1 MRLLPFLLKETL
13 LLEAM
18 FEIPGSDIVSVH
30 VTEDCV
36 NGKCDPMYIHASQ
49 ASWNVRLETMLLC
62 NSNVIDNPQNA
73 DAAEGQIYEE
83 ELGQAQVGR
92 GWFGDWH
99 CDPDFRNPF
108 PSYIFWN

>member
-49 ASWNVRLETMLLC
+49 AS
-62 NSNVIDNPQNA
+62 
-73 DAAEGQIYEE
+73 
-83 ELGQAQVGR
+83 
-92 GWFGDWH
+92 
-99 CDPDFRNPF
+99 
-108 PSYIFWN
+108 